1 MRARLDSSQ
10 RLANVTII
18 ILYRLH
24 SSICAGESL
33 CYLYSN
39 CTETVQ
45 DTTAQV
51 PTTSLPLVITVW
63 AVVALL
69 LGVILV
75 VLIVCTVALVV
86 CLKRKHGRM
95 KREGKCIC
103 CIFLKRTE
111 YRKMAYIK
119 VCSFLARNM
128 FYMLGVY

>member
-45 DTTAQV
+45 DTTTQV
-51 PTTSLPLVITVW
+51 PTTALPLVITVW

-69 LGVILV
+69 LVVIVL

-95 KREGKCIC
+95 KREGKCIR
-103 CIFLKRTE
+103 CIFLRTE

-119 VCSFLARNM
+119 VCSFLAWYIYVLYAGM
-128 FYMLGVY
+128 Y